1 MGSCEAWER
10 EAPARKEKPTDDDI
24 EEFAQAFFAH
34 KAVCAVCR
42 KQFDE
47 IGEKLGSI
55 GKAPVALVMDL
66 TDEVIKEMNSEQE
79 GLGILVDRSIVHL
92 IALHALAVSERW
104 KIVKFNESMMA
115 VRAEASQ
122 RKAQGPGPVA
132 AALEE
137 IEEKRKTEHCNG
149 SHCHYLSERRC
160 ICLCAPCG
168 AAKKKDH

>member
-47 IGEKLGSI
+47 IGENLGSI
-55 GKAPVALVMDL
+55 GKAPVSLVMDL
-66 TDEVIKEMNSEQE
+66 ADEVVKEMNNDQD
-79 GLGILVDRSIVHL
+79 GLGGLVDRSIVHL
-92 IALHALAVSERW
+92 IALHVFAVAERW
-104 KIVKFNESMMA
+104 KIIKFNESMMA

-122 RKAQGPGPVA
+122 RKTQGPMA

-137 IEEKRKTEHCNG
+137 IEEKRKTEHCSNG
-149 SHCHYLSERRC
+149 FHCRYLSERRC